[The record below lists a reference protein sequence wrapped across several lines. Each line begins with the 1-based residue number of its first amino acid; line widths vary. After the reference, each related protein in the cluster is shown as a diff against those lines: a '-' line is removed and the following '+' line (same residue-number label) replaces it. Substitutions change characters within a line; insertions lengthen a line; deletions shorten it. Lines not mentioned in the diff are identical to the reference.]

1 MPFWLCE
8 TRGDQQRDHMQRFDP
23 RFWTVNFPRP
33 MMASV
38 ISTAADALRVDV
50 LFYDRKALA
59 GLIWESEDR
68 FDHPL
73 LGYATDRDYART
85 TLRFRWRSQ
94 GVKPLDAVHGPTLTI
109 EGRDAAGAPRSWYVR
124 LWNYASGTP
133 EDAVVTLPFS
143 ALSGGF
149 LLPGE
154 ADPVHPSD
162 IDRMFISLVPPSYD
176 GTAGPLATPAAGWVE
191 MTAIRCDGA
200 RAMLDIGDVLVPP
213 HGLAMATAYD
223 DSFNLTPARLVR
235 NIIGLGYRGSI
246 NHYVGMSHYFSLAR
260 DGDALLVTLAGSAI
274 NAPCAVWHRALAQQ
288 AKLWGLSPILSL
300 SYELFDAHCPAA
312 WKQRAE
318 NGDPALTGWVP
329 PSTLLSPANSAA
341 MAYLQAVGVAFAQI
355 LAEEDLPVRLQV
367 GEPWW
372 WIMPDGRICLY
383 DDAARAAFGTASVS
397 IPTIRAPM
405 DAAQRA
411 MLDQAGAMLAEST
424 AALVDAVRDALA
436 PEPVESLLLVYLP
449 TVLDMTAPDAR
460 RANVP
465 MGWAWPAFDVLQ
477 LEDYDWVIEGRFSA
491 QEAGLAL
498 MQQRLGYPL
507 AQQHYMTGFVLLPE
521 QAEVWAS
528 IAHAADLAKARG
540 VAETLLWALPQVT
553 RDGFTYFSLEAQGDE
568 DVQAFD
574 DVSFPIPIGRE
585 AETSS
590 RFSTQIFSSV
600 TGHETRNSLWADA
613 ALSFDVGPGVRSE
626 ADCAEL
632 VRFFRA
638 RRGPARGFRL
648 RDPLDHTSSQ
658 TGAAPHHSDQLLG
671 EGDGVRS
678 DFALIKHY
686 GDPPD
691 SQQRRITR
699 PVAGSVVVSVGG
711 VPAAGWS
718 LNSGGIVRFA
728 VAPPAGAKV
737 RAGFEFDVPVRFAS
751 DELTV
756 SAATFAAGE
765 MVSVPLVEIREA
777 T

>member
-1 MPFWLCE
+1 MPYWLCDA
-8 TRGDQQRDHMQRFDP
+8 RGDQQASHIQRFDP

-38 ISTAADALRVDV
+38 VTAAPDAMRVEAV
-50 LFYDRKALA
+50 FYDRDALA

-85 TLRFRWRSQ
+85 TLRFHWRSS
-94 GVKPLDAVHGPTLTI
+94 GIKPLDAVHGPTLTV
-109 EGRDAAGAPRSWYVR
+109 EGRDAGGTARSWYIR

-133 EDAVVTLPFS
+133 EDAIVTLPFS

-149 LLPGE
+149 TLPGD

-162 IDRMFISLVPPSYD
+162 IDRMFISLVPPDYD
-176 GTAGPLATPAAGWVE
+176 GTGGALAEPASGWVE
-191 MTAIRCDGA
+191 LTGMACDGE

-223 DSFNLTPARLVR
+223 DSFNLTPARLAR
-235 NIIGLGYRGSI
+235 NVVGLGYRGSL
-246 NHYVGMSHYFSLAR
+246 NHYVGMSHYFSLTR
-260 DGDALLVTLAGSAI
+260 DGEALLVTTAGGAI
-274 NAPCAVWHRALAQQ
+274 NAPCAAWHQSLAQE
-288 AKLWGLSPILSL
+288 AGSWGLSPIVSL
-300 SYELFDAHCPAA
+300 SYELFDAHCPEG

-318 NGDPALTGWVP
+318 NGDPALTGWEP
-329 PSTLLSPANSAA
+329 PSTLLSPASTEA
-341 MAYLQAVGVAFAQI
+341 MAYLQAVGIAFAQI
-355 LAEEDLPVRLQV
+355 MADAELAVRFQV

-383 DDAARAAFGTASVS
+383 DAAATTAFGSIGVS
-397 IPTIRAPM
+397 IPNIRAVM
-405 DAAQRA
+405 DAAQQA
-411 MLDQAGAMLAEST
+411 MLDQAGAMLAAST

-436 PEPVESLLLVYLP
+436 PIAVESLLLVYLP
-449 TVLDMTAPDAR
+449 TVLDAEATDAR

-465 MGWAWPAFDVLQ
+465 VGWAWPAFDILQ
-477 LEDYDWVIEGRFSA
+477 LEDYDWVIEGRFAA
-491 QEAGLAL
+491 QQAGLDV

-521 QAEVWAS
+521 QAGVWSS
-528 IAHAADLAKARG
+528 IARSAALARARG
-540 VAETLLWALPQVT
+540 VAETLVWALPQVT
-553 RDGFTYFSLEAQGDE
+553 RDGFVYFDLEAEGDGA
-568 DVQAFD
+568 VQAFD
-574 DVSFPIPIGRE
+574 DVSFPLALGRE
-585 AETSS
+585 AESAS
-590 RFSTQIFSSV
+590 RFSTQIFRSV

-613 ALSFDVGPGVRSE
+613 SLSFDVGPGVRSE
-626 ADCAEL
+626 TDCAQL

-648 RDPLDHTSSQ
+648 RDPLDHSSAQ
-658 TGAAPHHSDQLLG
+658 DNGAPHHGDQMLG

-678 DFALIKHY
+678 EFALIKHY

-699 PVAGSVVVSVGG
+699 PAAGTVSVSVDGLAVAGWTLQ
-711 VPAAGWS
+711 P
-718 LNSGGIVRFA
+718 GGIIRFTD
-728 VAPPAGAKV
+728 APAPGAQV
-737 RAGFEFDVPVRFAS
+737 RAGFVFDVPVRFAS
-751 DELTV
+751 DDLTV

-765 MVSVPLVEIREA
+765 AVSVPLVEIREA
-777 T
+777 I

>member
-1 MPFWLCE
+1 MPYWLCDA
-8 TRGDQQRDHMQRFDP
+8 RGDQQASHIQRFDP

-38 ISTAADALRVDV
+38 VTTAPDALRVDA
-50 LFYDRKALA
+50 LFYDREALA

-85 TLRFRWRSQ
+85 TLRFHWRSS
-94 GVKPLDAVHGPTLTI
+94 GIKPLDAVHGPTLTI

-133 EDAVVTLPFS
+133 EDATITLPFS
-143 ALSGGF
+143 VLSGGF

-154 ADPVHPSD
+154 ADPLHPSD
-162 IDRMFISLVPPSYD
+162 IDRMFISLVPPDYD
-176 GTAGPLATPAAGWVE
+176 GTSGPLAAPASGWVE
-191 MTAIRCDGA
+191 LTAIACDGE
-200 RAMLDIGDVLVPP
+200 RAMLEIGDVLVPP

-223 DSFNLTPARLVR
+223 DSFNLTPARVVR

-246 NHYVGMSHYFSLAR
+246 NHYVGMSHYFVLAR
-260 DGDALLVTLAGSAI
+260 AGDGLLVTTAGGAI
-274 NAPCAVWHRALAQQ
+274 NGPCAAWHQSLAAQGQ
-288 AKLWGLSPILSL
+288 RWGLSPIVSL
-300 SYELFDAHCPAA
+300 SYELFDAHCPEA

-329 PSTLLSPANSAA
+329 PSTLLSPANGEA
-341 MAYLQAVGVAFAQI
+341 MGYLQAVGTAFAQI
-355 LAEEDLPVRLQV
+355 MADAGLPVRFQV

-383 DDAARAAFGTASVS
+383 DDAATTAFGAAAVS

-405 DAAQRA
+405 SAAQAA
-411 MLDQAGAMLAEST
+411 MLDQAGAMLAAST
-424 AALVDAVRDALA
+424 AALIDAVRDALA
-436 PEPVESLLLVYLP
+436 PDPVESLVLVYLP
-449 TVLDMTAPDAR
+449 TVLDAAAPDAR

-465 MGWAWPAFDVLQ
+465 TGWAWPAFDVLQ
-477 LEDYDWVIEGRFSA
+477 LEDYDWVIEGRFAA
-491 QEAGLAL
+491 QREGLDL

-507 AQQHYMTGFVLLPE
+507 AQQHYMSGFVLLPE
-521 QAEVWAS
+521 QAGVWRS
-528 IAHAADLAKARG
+528 IARAADLAKARG
-540 VAETLLWALPQVT
+540 VAETLVWALPQVV
-553 RDGFTYFSLEAQGDE
+553 RDGFVYFDLADEGDGAM
-568 DVQAFD
+568 QAFD
-574 DVSFPIPIGRE
+574 DVSFPLPIGRE
-585 AETSS
+585 AESTS
-590 RFSTQIFSSV
+590 RFSTQIFRSV

-613 ALSFDVGPGVRSE
+613 SLSFDVGPGVRSE

-648 RDPLDHTSSQ
+648 RDPLDHSSAED
-658 TGAAPHHSDQLLG
+658 GAAPQAADQLLG
-671 EGDGVRS
+671 TGDGVRS
-678 DFALIKHY
+678 EFALIKHY

-691 SQQRRITR
+691 AQQRRITR
-699 PVAGSVVVSVGG
+699 PVAGSASVSVNGVVVT
-711 VPAAGWS
+711 GWT
-718 LNSGGIVRFA
+718 LQPGGIIRFS
-728 VAPPAGAKV
+728 APPADGAEV
-737 RAGFEFDVPVRFAS
+737 RAGFLFDVPVRFA
-751 DELTV
+751 DDALTV

-765 MVSVPLVEIREA
+765 AVSVPLVEIREA

>member
-1 MPFWLCE
+1 MPFWLCDA
-8 TRGDQQRDHMQRFDP
+8 RGDQHGDHIQRFDP

-33 MMASV
+33 TMASV
-38 ISTAADALRVDV
+38 VSTAPDALRVDV
-50 LFYDRKALA
+50 LFYDRDALA

-68 FDHPL
+68 FDHAL
-73 LGYATDRDYART
+73 LAYASDHDYART
-85 TLRFRWRSQ
+85 TLSFRWRSS
-94 GVKPLDAVHGPTLTI
+94 GIKPLDAVHGPTLTI

-133 EDAVVTLPFS
+133 EDALITIPFS

-162 IDRMFISLVPPSYD
+162 IDRMFISLVPPDYD
-176 GTAGPLATPAAGWVE
+176 GSAGPLAGAAAGWVE
-191 MTAIRCDGA
+191 MTDIRCDGA
-200 RAMLDIGDVLVPP
+200 RAMLETGDVLLPP

-235 NIIGLGYRGSI
+235 NIIGLGYRSSI

-260 DGDALLVTLAGSAI
+260 AGDALLVTLAGGAI
-274 NAPCAVWHRALAQQ
+274 NAPCAAWHRALAQQ
-288 AKLWGLSPILSL
+288 AKLWGLSPIVSL
-300 SYELFDAHCPAA
+300 SYELFDAHCPQE

-329 PSTLLSPANSAA
+329 PSTLLSPANGAA
-341 MAYLQAVGVAFAQI
+341 MAYLQAVGTAFAQI
-355 LAEEDLPVRLQV
+355 LADEDLPVRFQV

-383 DDAARAAFGTASVS
+383 DDAAQAAFGAVSVS
-397 IPTIRAPM
+397 IPTIRASM
-405 DAAQRA
+405 SAAQQA
-411 MLDQAGAMLAEST
+411 MLDAAGAMLAAST

-436 PEPVESLLLVYLP
+436 PVPVESLLLVYLP
-449 TVLDMTAPDAR
+449 TVLDALAPDAR

-465 MGWAWPAFDVLQ
+465 LGWAWPAFDVLQ
-477 LEDYDWVIEGRFSA
+477 LEDYDWVIEGRFAA

-498 MQQRLGYPL
+498 MDQRLGYPL
-507 AQQHYMTGFVLLPE
+507 AQQHYMTGFVLLPQ
-521 QAEVWAS
+521 QADVWRSMAQ
-528 IAHAADLAKARG
+528 AADLAKARG
-540 VAETLLWALPQVT
+540 VAEILVWALPQVT
-553 RDGFTYFSLEAQGDE
+553 RDGFVYFDLDMRGDA
-568 DVQAFD
+568 DMQAFD
-574 DVSFPIPIGRE
+574 DVNFPLPIGRE
-585 AETSS
+585 AQSTS
-590 RFSTQIFSSV
+590 RFSTQIFRSV

-613 ALSFDVGPGVRSE
+613 ALAFDVGPGVRSE

-632 VRFFRA
+632 LRFFRA

-648 RDPLDHTSSQ
+648 RDPLDHSSAEI
-658 TGAAPHHSDQLLG
+658 GGAPHHSDQILG

-691 SQQRRITR
+691 AQQRRITR
-699 PVAGSVVVSVGG
+699 PVAGSVTVSVDGAAASGWTLHSGG
-711 VPAAGWS
+711 IIRFAEAPAAGT
-718 LNSGGIVRFA
+718 I
-728 VAPPAGAKV
+728 V
-737 RAGFEFDVPVRFAS
+737 RAGFEFDVPVRFAA
-751 DELTV
+751 DDLTV
-756 SAATFAAGE
+756 GAATFAAGE
-765 MVSVPLVEIREA
+765 AVSVPLVEIREA

>member
-1 MPFWLCE
+1 MPYWLCDA
-8 TRGDQQRDHMQRFDP
+8 RGDQQASHIQRFDP

-38 ISTAADALRVDV
+38 VTTAPDALRVDAI
-50 LFYDRKALA
+50 FYDREALA

-73 LGYATDRDYART
+73 LGYATDRDYSRT
-85 TLRFRWRSQ
+85 TLTFRWRSS
-94 GVKPLDAVHGPTLTI
+94 GIKPLDAVHGPTLTI

-133 EDAVVTLPFS
+133 EDAVITLPFS

-149 LLPGE
+149 VLPGE
-154 ADPVHPSD
+154 ADPVHPAD
-162 IDRMFISLVPPSYD
+162 IDRMFVSLVPPDYD
-176 GTAGPLATPAAGWVE
+176 GTPGPLAVPASGWAE
-191 MTAIRCDGA
+191 MTAIACDGA
-200 RAMLDIGDVLVPP
+200 RAMLEVGDVLVPP

-235 NIIGLGYRGSI
+235 NIVGLGYRGSI

-260 DGDALLVTLAGSAI
+260 SGEAMLVTTDGGAI
-274 NAPCAVWHRALAQQ
+274 NAPCAAWHHSLADE
-288 AKLWGLSPILSL
+288 AKRWGFSPIVSL
-300 SYELFDAHCPAA
+300 SYELFDAHCPPA

-329 PSTLLSPANSAA
+329 PSTLLSPANPEA

-355 LAEEDLPVRLQV
+355 MADAGLPVRFQV

-383 DDAARAAFGTASVS
+383 DTAAITAFGAAAVS
-397 IPTIRAPM
+397 IPTIRGPM
-405 DAAQRA
+405 NPAQAA
-411 MLDQAGAMLAEST
+411 MLDLAGAMLAAST
-424 AALVDAVRDALA
+424 AALVDAVREALT
-436 PEPVESLLLVYLP
+436 PVPVETLVLVYLP
-449 TVLDMTAPDAR
+449 TVLDSAAPDAR

-465 MGWAWPAFDVLQ
+465 TGWAWPAFDVLQ
-477 LEDYDWVIEGRFSA
+477 LEDYDWVIEGRFAA

-507 AQQHYMTGFVLLPE
+507 ARQHYMSGFVLLPE
-521 QAEVWAS
+521 QAGVWAS
-528 IAHAADLAKARG
+528 IARAADMAKARG
-540 VAETLLWALPQVT
+540 VAETLVWALPQVA
-553 RDGFTYFSLEAQGDE
+553 RDGFVYFDLEVQGDGTM
-568 DVQAFD
+568 QAFD
-574 DVSFPIPIGRE
+574 DVSFPLPIGRD
-585 AETSS
+585 AESTS
-590 RFSTQIFSSV
+590 RFSTQIFRSV

-613 ALSFDVGPGVRSE
+613 SLSFDVGPGVRSE

-648 RDPLDHTSSQ
+648 RDPLDHSSAQ
-658 TGAAPHHSDQLLG
+658 DNAAPHPADQLLG

-678 DFALIKHY
+678 EFALIKHY

-691 SQQRRITR
+691 AQQRRITR
-699 PVAGSVVVSVGG
+699 PVARSVSVSIDNAPVSGWTLQPGG
-711 VPAAGWS
+711 VIRFAVPPAAGTQ
-718 LNSGGIVRFA
+718 
-728 VAPPAGAKV
+728 V
-737 RAGFEFDVPVRFAS
+737 RAGFLFDVPVRFTA
-751 DELTV
+751 DDLTV
-756 SAATFAAGE
+756 SSATFAAGE
-765 MVSVPLVEIREA
+765 AVSVPLVEIREA
-777 T
+777 Q

>member
-8 TRGDQQRDHMQRFDP
+8 ARGDQLSDHIQRFDP

-38 ISTAADALRVDV
+38 ISTAPDALRVDA
-50 LFYDRKALA
+50 LFYDREALA

-68 FDHPL
+68 FDHRL
-73 LGYATDRDYART
+73 LAYAGDRDYART
-85 TLRFRWRSQ
+85 TLSFRWRSS
-94 GVKPLDAVHGPTLTI
+94 GVKPLDAVHGPTLTV
-109 EGRDAAGAPRSWYVR
+109 EGRDAGGVPRGWYVR
-124 LWNYASGTP
+124 LWNYAVGTP
-133 EDAVVTLPFS
+133 EDALVSLPFS

-154 ADPVHPSD
+154 ADPVHPAD
-162 IDRMFISLVPPSYD
+162 IDRMFISLVPPGYD
-176 GTAGPLATPAAGWVE
+176 GTSGPLANPVTGWVE
-191 MTAIRCDGA
+191 ITDIRCDGE
-200 RAMLDIGDVLVPP
+200 RAMLEIGDVLVPP

-223 DSFNLTPARLVR
+223 DSFNLTPARVVR

-246 NHYVGMSHYFSLAR
+246 NHYTGMSHYFALER
-260 DGDALLVTLAGSAI
+260 TGDALLVTLDGGSI
-274 NAPCAVWHRALAQQ
+274 NAPCAVWHRSLAQH
-288 AKLWGLSPILSL
+288 AKLWGLSPIVSL

-312 WKQRAE
+312 WKQRAQ

-341 MAYLQAVGVAFAQI
+341 MAYLQAVGIAFAQI
-355 LAEEDLPVRLQV
+355 LAEEDLPVRFQV

-383 DDAARAAFGTASVS
+383 DDAADAAFGAASVS
-397 IPTIRAPM
+397 IPTIRALM
-405 DAAQRA
+405 DAAQQA
-411 MLDQAGAMLAEST
+411 MLDQAGAMLAAST

-436 PEPVESLLLVYLP
+436 PVPVESLLLVYLP
-449 TVLDMTAPDAR
+449 TVLDALAPDAR

-477 LEDYDWVIEGRFSA
+477 LEDYDWVIEGRFAA
-491 QEAGLAL
+491 QQAGLAL

-507 AQQHYMTGFVLLPE
+507 AQQHYMAGFVLLP
-521 QAEVWAS
+521 QQPQVWAS

-540 VAETLLWALPQVT
+540 VAETLVWALPQVT
-553 RDGFTYFSLEAQGDE
+553 RDGFVYFDLQAQGDA
-568 DVQAFD
+568 DMQAFD

-585 AETSS
+585 ADSSS
-590 RFSTQIFSSV
+590 RFSTQIFRSV

-613 ALSFDVGPGVRSE
+613 SLSFDVGPGVRSE
-626 ADCAEL
+626 ADCALL
-632 VRFFRA
+632 VGFFRA

-648 RDPLDHTSSQ
+648 RDPLDDSSASD
-658 TGAAPHHSDQLLG
+658 GGAPHHADQLLG
-671 EGDGVRS
+671 MGDGVRS

-686 GDPPD
+686 GELPD

-699 PVAGSVVVSVGG
+699 PVAGTVVVAVNG
-711 VPAAGWS
+711 VAATGWT
-718 LNSGGIVRFA
+718 LQTQGIIRFA
-728 VAPPAGAKV
+728 DPPGTGADV
-737 RAGFEFDVPVRFAS
+737 SAGFAFDVPVRFAS

-765 MVSVPLVEIREA
+765 AVSVPLVEIREA